1 MRPILDVSGCL
12 TLKRYYA
19 QLHSLQGRFPAISE
33 RQLLSFLWT
42 DVHTSMISKSTDL
55 QFEIAAILY
64 NIGCLHATVGSLDAR
79 TTGDGMKVACTH
91 FQCSAWAFQHLRENY
106 PQQLSGDM
114 SRELLLFMEQL
125 SFAQA
130 QECILEKSLADNRK
144 AGIVAKVTAQII
156 MYYNS
161 ALASLMLDGNEGRF
175 AEFVENKVFK
185 KWKRYVRFKI
195 SYLSSILLL
204 YQGQQAE
211 EQQKMG
217 ERVTLY
223 QAAFD
228 KLEEAK
234 KESKGMINI
243 EQVNEALTF
252 LTDVIEQ
259 KRKNAKSENEFI
271 YHEEVPDISTIAAVK
286 GANLV
291 NGIAFSPSDP
301 EILGEDI
308 FHRIVPMKTHEA
320 SSLYSEEKATFLRKL
335 AKTMEEKDIELNS
348 FMSSLNTEAINMI
361 DPSTRLP
368 QDLIDR
374 CASINSKKNA
384 IPDLISS
391 MSNLADICVDVET
404 MLQEIRDLLNEE
416 DIREKN
422 YQKTTGSRASVH
434 FGELSR
440 EFQKYQEA
448 HSKAGDSNETL
459 RKAMGLHVSNLKILS
474 QPLSEIQNLV
484 PQFRENTNDEHFK
497 KLRMLLGKYC
507 IRVYFMHL
515 IIFH

>member
-1 MRPILDVSGCL
+1 M
-12 TLKRYYA
+12 KRYYA

-64 NIGCLHATVGSLDAR
+64 NIGCVHTAVGSLDPR
-79 TTGDGMKVACTH
+79 TSSEGMKIACTH
-91 FQCSAWAFQHLRENY
+91 FQCSAWAFNHLRENY

-114 SRELLLFMEQL
+114 SRELLVFMEQL
-125 SFAQA
+125 TLAQA

-161 ALASLMLDGNEGRF
+161 ALASLMLDGNEGKF
-175 AEFVENKVFK
+175 AELVENKIFK

-195 SYLSSILLL
+195 SYLSAILLL
-204 YQGQQAE
+204 YQGQQSE

-217 ERVTLY
+217 ERVTLF

-234 KESKGMINI
+234 KESKGMFNT
-243 EQVNEALTF
+243 EQVNEALIF

-291 NGIAFSPSDP
+291 NGTAFSPSDP

-308 FHRIVPMKTHEA
+308 FHRIVPMKAHEA
-320 SSLYSEEKATFLRKL
+320 SSLYSEEKANFLRKL
-335 AKTMEEKDIELNS
+335 ANTMEEKDIELNT
-348 FMSSLNTEAINMI
+348 FMSSLNTDAINVI
-361 DPSTRLP
+361 DPISRLP
-368 QDLIDR
+368 QELIDR

-384 IPDLISS
+384 IPDLIAS
-391 MSNLADICVDVET
+391 MSSLADICVDVET

-416 DIREKN
+416 EIREKD

-434 FGELSR
+434 FGELTR

-448 HSKAGDSNETL
+448 HAKAGDSNETL

-484 PQFRENTNDEHFK
+484 PQVRDNNDDNFI
-497 KLRMLLGKYC
+497 KLRMLLGK
-507 IRVYFMHL
+507 
-515 IIFH
+515 IFNFFY